1 MSFEQLQ
8 TFYMAR
14 TEHTLRVRDA
24 HHRAAL
30 SNRRAARKRRR
41 ARPATDD

>member
-8 TFYMAR
+8 TYYMAR

-24 HHRAAL
+24 HRRAAL
-30 SNRRAARKRRR
+30 SDHRAAKKRRR
-41 ARPATDD
+41 SRPATDD